1 MDDGRG
7 LCAELNVPSDYNIVN
22 VARLEMVIW
31 EQVLDSHSAFQ
42 FFMLFWSEKMLNLCF
57 EMYTEISPE

>member
-7 LCAELNVPSDYNIVN
+7 RSERRGTLWAALNVPSDYDIVN
-22 VARLEMVIW
+22 VARLEMVVW

-57 EMYTEISPE
+57 